1 MQQVEDTCE
10 HPVFQRWIYRGSDR
24 RRRMRIILSMVIH
37 HKMNEEQWYTTEEL
51 RLMCLE
57 HDARGGSSMMITNVR
72 IGTLMRVMI
81 AREVVEFRKG
91 DGSREYKKVKE

>member
-1 MQQVEDTCE
+1 
-10 HPVFQRWIYRGSDR
+10 
-24 RRRMRIILSMVIH
+24 MRIILSMVIH
-37 HKMNEEQWYTTEEL
+37 HEMNEEQWYTTEEL
-51 RLMCLE
+51 RQKCLD

-91 DGSREYKKVKE
+91 DGAREYKKVKQ